1 MDSLITQYRALQ
13 FLAHRAHNMVK
24 GPTFFEDHEF
34 LGELYPAYEAAYDSL
49 VERVIGLGSEKLSIT
64 KINRVA
70 ADMSAVAPD
79 ETKAETFFRII
90 LKGEKDLCGL
100 IDKAMAKASNGTQD
114 LLQGLCNASEAR
126 QYQLK
131 QRLG

>member
-1 MDSLITQYRALQ
+1 
-13 FLAHRAHNMVK
+13 MVK